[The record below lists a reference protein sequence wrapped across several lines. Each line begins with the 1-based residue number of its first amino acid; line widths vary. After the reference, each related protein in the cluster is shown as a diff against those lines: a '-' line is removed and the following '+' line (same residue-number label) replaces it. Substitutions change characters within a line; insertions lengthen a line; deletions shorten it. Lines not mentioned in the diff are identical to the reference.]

1 MPAPL
6 VPSVFIAL
14 GALPLTPTGK
24 LDRRALPAP
33 ETVSTR
39 ASVEHRAP
47 STPTEEAVA
56 RLYAEL
62 LGMDRVGA
70 HDHFFEI
77 GGHSLLATRL
87 VTRIRGEL
95 GIEVPLQL
103 VFEKPTVAGLAAA
116 IDARAPKPALPG
128 DAAALLEQ
136 LSQMPEEEAL
146 ALLASTSTP

>member
-1 MPAPL
+1 
-6 VPSVFIAL
+6 
-14 GALPLTPTGK
+14 
-24 LDRRALPAP
+24 
-33 ETVSTR
+33 
-39 ASVEHRAP
+39 
-47 STPTEEAVA
+47 VA